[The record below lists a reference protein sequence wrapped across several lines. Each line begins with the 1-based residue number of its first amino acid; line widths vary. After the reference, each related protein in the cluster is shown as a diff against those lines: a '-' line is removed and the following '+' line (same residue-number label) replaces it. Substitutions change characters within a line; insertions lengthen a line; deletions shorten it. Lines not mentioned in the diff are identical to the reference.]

1 MSKENSKPKS
11 RREHDQ
17 MKREKISNKN
27 SVSDNKS
34 VSSNKPVSSNESI
47 IGKCKKLLR
56 RENSES

>member
-1 MSKENSKPKS
+1 MSKEDSKPKS

-17 MKREKISNKN
+17 MKRDKMSNKN
-27 SVSDNKS
+27 SVSGNKP
-34 VSSNKPVSSNESI
+34 VSSNKPVLSNESI